1 MKQLEILTSKS
12 LFNLEN
18 IFIKNPEII
27 NLSFSEL
34 VKKYNLS
41 LTTRYEF
48 NDKISLI
55 NPEKKDLK
63 DRENSKMILNILPNL
78 SPAEATD
85 ERLWV
90 TLSLNQF
97 KKYTLIRWPVKKD
110 FKLHFFLKSGWRQR
124 IRDNSI
130 SRLWW
135 MGHLINRISDI
146 DPKLNVDDY
155 IDILLENTDYRASLI
170 ERSSS
175 ANCTHV
181 FLTILQ
187 ITKEQ
192 ENNGIYY
199 HRPKFREFMKRVDFI
214 EKRRFLPSYE
224 IEDLKKVL
232 TSHYVES
239 YR

>member
-12 LFNLEN
+12 LINLEN
-18 IFIKNPEII
+18 IFIKNPDII

-41 LTTRYEF
+41 LTNRYEF

-97 KKYTLIRWPVKKD
+97 KKYTLIRWPEKEH
-110 FKLHFFLKSGWRQR
+110 FKLHFFLKSGWRQIKTSLSEMGSF
-124 IRDNSI
+124 IRFLDGS
-130 SRLWW
+130 
-135 MGHLINRISDI
+135 
-146 DPKLNVDDY
+146 DDY
-155 IDILLENTDYRASLI
+155 
-170 ERSSS
+170 
-175 ANCTHV
+175 
-181 FLTILQ
+181 
-187 ITKEQ
+187 
-192 ENNGIYY
+192 
-199 HRPKFREFMKRVDFI
+199 
-214 EKRRFLPSYE
+214 
-224 IEDLKKVL
+224 L
-232 TSHYVES
+232 TSYLKMLVFAVIVSVLGLIFWYTHLL
-239 YR
+239 RILTF